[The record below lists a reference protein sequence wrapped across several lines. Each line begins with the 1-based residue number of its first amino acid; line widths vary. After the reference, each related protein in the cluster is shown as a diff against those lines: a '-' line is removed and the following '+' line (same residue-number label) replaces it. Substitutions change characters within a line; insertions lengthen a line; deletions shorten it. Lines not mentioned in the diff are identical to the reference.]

1 MAYDNYESIAI
12 EQVDSGIMVITL
24 NQPQNLNAVSLK
36 MMYELTD
43 CWSQLRTDMD
53 TRVVILKG
61 AGNKGFCAGLSFK
74 DGVPAENATSAP
86 HIFTWLTQLSELQL
100 AMRKAPQAILCVV
113 HGAASG
119 LGFSFAMASD
129 IRIISPDA
137 RFSASFINMGVGGAD
152 MGSSYF
158 LPRLIG
164 SARAYDLLLTGRV
177 MDAQEAMSLGFA
189 SYCVER
195 EEQMSKAL
203 QIAANIASRDPLA
216 IRVTKE
222 AINFN
227 IDCEG
232 LEAALNME
240 NKNQLMMIQHN
251 ITKAMNAG

>member
-1 MAYDNYESIAI
+1 MSYDNYETIAI
-12 EQVDSGIMVITL
+12 EQRESGIMIITL
-24 NQPQNLNAVSLK
+24 NQPENLNAVSVK
-36 MMYELTD
+36 MLQELTN

-53 TRVVILKG
+53 TRVVILNG
-61 AGNKGFCAGLSFK
+61 AGDRGFCAGLSFK
-74 DGVPAENATSAP
+74 DSLPPEQMKSPP
-86 HIFTWLTQLSELQL
+86 HLFTWLTQLSELQL
-100 AMRKAPQAILCVV
+100 AMRKIPQPILCVI

-119 LGFSFAMASD
+119 LGFTFAMASD

-137 RFSASFINMGVGGAD
+137 RFSASFINLGVGGAD

-158 LPRLIG
+158 LPRLLG
-164 SARAYDLLLTGRV
+164 SARTYDMLLTGRF

-195 EEQMSKAL
+195 EELMNTAL
-203 QIAANIASRDPLA
+203 QIASNIASKDPLA
-216 IRVTKE
+216 IRLTKK

-240 NKNQLMMIQHN
+240 NRNQLIMLQYNMA
-251 ITKAMNAG
+251 KVPK